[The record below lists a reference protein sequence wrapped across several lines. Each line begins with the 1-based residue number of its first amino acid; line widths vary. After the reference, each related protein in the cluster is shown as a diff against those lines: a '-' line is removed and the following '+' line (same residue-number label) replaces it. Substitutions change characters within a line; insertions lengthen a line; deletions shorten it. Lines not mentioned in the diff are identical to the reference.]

1 MLLNW
6 SKTLICALSFSIL
19 SSTLCAEIQPA
30 AAGGAWAEDYRA
42 QVKAQ
47 LAMASAKAALKKP
60 AKAVSKKPAK
70 AALGATKVQ
79 WNDWSEEVFA
89 RAKKEGK
96 LVLLDLEAV
105 WCHWCHVMDEKT
117 YADPSVIKLMNR
129 NIIAVKVDQDSRP
142 DLSNKYEKY
151 GWPATIIFNADGKE
165 LAKRSGYMDTA
176 EFKKLVVKL
185 ALSPNQPEPEAA
197 EEKISYSAN
206 NILTA
211 EQRKDLNFKHVDGYD
226 AKFGGWG
233 IGGHKFLD
241 WNSLEYSLKLAREG
255 DKDALERV
263 RKTLDAHH
271 KLLDPVFGGVY
282 QYSTSGDWDH
292 PHFEK
297 IMETQA
303 ECLRL
308 YAVAGMVLKDQKY
321 IDSAKSIEGYLRNF
335 MLSPDGVFYTSQDAD
350 LKPGEHSAEYFGLND
365 KERRAQG
372 IPRIDKHVYARENG
386 WAINAVAYLYM
397 ATGNP
402 DYLKEA
408 EKATQWIIAN
418 RAIEGGGFRHDQ
430 TDKGG
435 PYLGDTLS
443 MGRAFLTLYQAT
455 GDLQWLKRASQA
467 ADFIAQH
474 FENRAGKDQL
484 SAGFLTA
491 EAKSNA
497 IAVPEP
503 LLEENQAICRFAN
516 LLNQYTGEA
525 KHRQMAESAMRYL
538 STPEILAKRRILVA
552 GTLIAD
558 HEMAHPPAHITV
570 VGKKSDPQAKE
581 LFSAAV
587 KSPLI
592 YRRIDWLDKSEGTLP
607 NLDVDFPDLGKAAA
621 FLCAG
626 NRCSSP
632 AFQPEDLGKLIERV
646 K

>member
-1 MLLNW
+1 MTNQSQTFL
-6 SKTLICALSFSIL
+6 CALGVSLISFLGS
-19 SSTLCAEIQPA
+19 ADPQPA
-30 AAGGAWAEDYRA
+30 FAAAST
-42 QVKAQ
+42 
-47 LAMASAKAALKKP
+47 SAKRPSSKP
-60 AKAVSKKPAK
+60 VSAKVSK
-70 AALGATKVQ
+70 GATRVI
-79 WNDWSEEVFA
+79 WNDWSDDLFA

-117 YADPSVIKLMNR
+117 YADPGVAKLMEK
-129 NIIAVKVDQDSRP
+129 NIIAIKVDQDSRP

-165 LAKRSGYMDTA
+165 LAKRSGYIDSD
-176 EFKKLVVKL
+176 EFKSLIKQL
-185 ALSPNQPEPEAA
+185 AQNPDKPESEAV
-197 EEKISYSAN
+197 EDKIAYTAN

-226 AKFGGWG
+226 AEYGGWG

-241 WNSLEYSLKLAREG
+241 WNSVEYSLQLSKSG

-282 QYSTSGDWDH
+282 QYSTNGDWDH

-308 YAVAGMVLKDQKY
+308 YALAGMVLRDEKY
-321 IDSAKSIEGYLRNF
+321 IDSAKSIEAYLKNF
-335 MLSPDGVFYTSQDAD
+335 MLSPDGAFYTSQDAD
-350 LKPGEHSAEYFGLND
+350 LKPGEHSAEYFSLND
-365 KERRAQG
+365 KERRARG
-372 IPRIDKHVYARENG
+372 IPRIDKHIYARENG
-386 WAINAVAYLYM
+386 WAINAVTYLYM
-397 ATGNP
+397 ATGDP
-402 DYLKEA
+402 AYLKEA
-408 EKATQWIIAN
+408 QKAAQWVIAN
-418 RAIEGGGFRHDQ
+418 RSIEGGGFRHDES
-430 TDKGG
+430 DRGG
-435 PYLGDTLS
+435 PFLGDTLS
-443 MGRAFLTLYQAT
+443 MGRAFLSLYQAT
-455 GDLQWLKRASQA
+455 GDQQWLKRAVQA
-467 ADFIAQH
+467 ADFIGQH
-474 FENRAGKDQL
+474 FENRGAGKEKQ

-491 EAKSNA
+491 ESKTNS
-497 IAVPEP
+497 IAPPEP
-503 LLEENQAICRFAN
+503 LLEENQSLCRFAN
-516 LLNQYTGEA
+516 LLSVYTGEA
-525 KHRQMAESAMRYL
+525 KYKQMAESAMRYL
-538 STPEILAKRRILVA
+538 STPEIVAKRRILVA

-558 HEMAHPPAHITV
+558 HELVHVPAHITV
-570 VGKKSDPQAKE
+570 VGKKSDPQAKD
-581 LFSAAV
+581 LFFAAV

-592 YRRIDWLDKSEGTLP
+592 YKRIDWLDKSEGNLP

-632 AFQPEDLGKLIERV
+632 AYRPEDLEKLIERV

>member
-1 MLLNW
+1 MIRAQILALSLEKMISNG
-6 SKTLICALSFSIL
+6 SKTSLCALSL
-19 SSTLCAEIQPA
+19 SVISTFVCTFYLPAVGKTEAGKEKSRAAEH
-30 AAGGAWAEDYRA
+30 GHSK
-42 QVKAQ
+42 VK
-47 LAMASAKAALKKP
+47 
-60 AKAVSKKPAK
+60 
-70 AALGATKVQ
+70 
-79 WNDWSEEVFA
+79 WNDWSEAVFA
-89 RAKKEGK
+89 QAKKEGK

-117 YADPSVIKLMNR
+117 YSDPGVVRLMDR
-129 NIIAVKVDQDSRP
+129 NIVAVKVDQDSRP
-142 DLSNKYEKY
+142 DLSNKYERY
-151 GWPATIIFNADGKE
+151 GWPATIIFNGDGKE
-165 LAKRSGYMDTA
+165 LAKRSGYMESA
-176 EFKKLVVKL
+176 EFKKLVKQL
-185 ALSPNQPEPEAA
+185 AANPNKPEPEAVD
-197 EEKISYSAN
+197 EKISYSSN

-211 EQRKDLNFKHVDGYD
+211 EQRKDLLAKHVDGYD
-226 AKFGGWG
+226 PEFGGWG
-233 IGGHKFLD
+233 VGGHKFLE
-241 WNSLEYSLKLAREG
+241 WNSLEFSLELAKEG
-255 DKDALERV
+255 DKNALERV
-263 RKTLDAHH
+263 KKTLDAHH

-282 QYSTSGDWDH
+282 QYSTNGDWDH

-308 YAVAGMVLKDQKY
+308 YAIAGMALKDEKY
-321 IDSAKSIEGYLRNF
+321 IASAKSIEAYLRTF
-335 MLSPDGVFYTSQDAD
+335 MRSPDGAFYTSQDAD
-350 LKPGEHSAEYFGLND
+350 LKPGEHSAEYFSLND
-365 KERRAQG
+365 KERRARG
-372 IPRIDKHVYARENG
+372 IPRIDKHIYARENG
-386 WAINAVAYLYM
+386 WAINAIAYLYM
-397 ATGNP
+397 ATGDP
-402 DYLKEA
+402 QYLKEA
-408 EKATQWIIAN
+408 EQAAQWISAHRSVSNNEGAAN
-418 RAIEGGGFRHDQ
+418 AGGFNHDE

-443 MGRAFLTLYQAT
+443 LGRAFLTLYQAT
-455 GDLQWLKRASQA
+455 GNLQWLKKASQA

-474 FENRAGKDQL
+474 FENKDGDDKTKL

-491 EAKSNA
+491 AAKSNA
-497 IAVPEP
+497 IAAPEP
-503 LLEENQAICRFAN
+503 LLEENQAVCRFAN
-516 LLNQYTGEA
+516 LLNQYTGDA
-525 KHRQMAESAMRYL
+525 KYQQMAESAMRYL
-538 STPEILAKRRILVA
+538 STPEIVAKRRILVA

-632 AFQPEDLGKLIERV
+632 AYQPEDLSKLIERLS

>member
-1 MLLNW
+1 MILNKPKALLY
-6 SKTLICALSFSIL
+6 ALSISVL
-19 SSTLCAEIQPA
+19 SASVCAAYQPPYA
-30 AAGGAWAEDYRA
+30 VMRGMPSRNARTAEKNVTKETHAAGR
-42 QVKAQ
+42 VK
-47 LAMASAKAALKKP
+47 
-60 AKAVSKKPAK
+60 
-70 AALGATKVQ
+70 
-79 WNDWSEEVFA
+79 WNDWSDEVFA
-89 RAKKEGK
+89 RAKKEDK

-117 YADPSVIKLMNR
+117 YSDSSVVHLLDKNV
-129 NIIAVKVDQDSRP
+129 IAVKVDQDSRP
-142 DLSNKYEKY
+142 DLANKYEKY
-151 GWPATIIFNADGKE
+151 GWPAIIVFNADGKE
-165 LAKRSGYMDTA
+165 LAKRSGYIEA
-176 EFKKLVVKL
+176 EEFKKMIKDL
-185 ALSPNQPEPEAA
+185 ADNPDKPEPEAV

-226 AKFGGWG
+226 AEFGGWG

-241 WNSLEYSLKLAREG
+241 WNSAEYSLQLAKEG
-255 DKDALERV
+255 DQAALERV
-263 RKTLDAHH
+263 RKTLEGHR

-282 QYSTSGDWDH
+282 QYSTKGDWDH

-308 YAVAGMVLKDQKY
+308 YAVAGMVLNDQKY
-321 IDSAKSIEGYLRNF
+321 IDSAKSIETYLRDF
-335 MLSPDGVFYTSQDAD
+335 MLSSDGTFYTSQDAD
-350 LKPGEHSAEYFGLND
+350 LKPGEHSAEYFSLND

-386 WAINAVAYLYM
+386 WAINAIAYLYM
-397 ATGNP
+397 ATGNE

-408 EKATQWIIAN
+408 EKAAQWIIAN
-418 RAIEGGGFRHDQ
+418 RSIEGGGFRHDQ

-455 GDLQWLKRASQA
+455 GDMQWLQRATQA
-467 ADFIAQH
+467 ADFIAKH
-474 FENRAGKDQL
+474 FENKVGPDKS

-491 EAKSNA
+491 EAKA
-497 IAVPEP
+497 GEIVAPEP
-503 LLEENQAICRFAN
+503 LLEENQIICRFAN
-516 LLNQYTGEA
+516 LLNQYTGESRH
-525 KHRQMAESAMRYL
+525 KQMAESAMRYL
-538 STPEILAKRRILVA
+538 STPDIIAKRRILVA

-570 VGKKSDPQAKE
+570 VGKKSDPQAKA
-581 LFSAAV
+581 LFATAI

-621 FLCAG
+621 FLCTDG
-626 NRCSSP
+626 RCSSP
-632 AFQPEDLGKLIERV
+632 AYQPDDLNKRLERA

>member
-1 MLLNW
+1 MTNQSQNLL
-6 SKTLICALSFSIL
+6 CALSVSLISLLAFADPLPASAGPP
-19 SSTLCAEIQPA
+19 SA
-30 AAGGAWAEDYRA
+30 AALASSKGAP
-42 QVKAQ
+42 
-47 LAMASAKAALKKP
+47 KKTSQG
-60 AKAVSKKPAK
+60 VSKE
-70 AALGATKVQ
+70 AAHGASKVI
-79 WNDWSEEVFA
+79 WNDWSDDVFA

-117 YADPSVIKLMNR
+117 YADSAVAKLMDK
-129 NIIAVKVDQDSRP
+129 NIIAIKVDQDSRP

-151 GWPATIIFNADGKE
+151 GWPATIIFNAEGKE
-165 LAKRSGYMDTA
+165 LAKRSGYIDSA
-176 EFKKLVVKL
+176 EFKSLIKKL
-185 ALSPNQPEPEAA
+185 AQNPDKPEPDAVED
-197 EEKISYSAN
+197 KIAYTAN

-226 AKFGGWG
+226 ADYGGWG

-241 WNSLEYSLKLAREG
+241 WNSAEYSLQLAKGG

-263 RKTLDAHH
+263 RKTLDAHN
-271 KLLDPVFGGVY
+271 KLIDPVFGGVY
-282 QYSTSGDWDH
+282 QYSTNGDWDH

-308 YAVAGMVLKDQKY
+308 YALAGMVLQEKKY
-321 IDSAKSIEGYLRNF
+321 IDSAKSIESYLKNF
-335 MLSPDGVFYTSQDAD
+335 MLSPDGAFYTSQDAD
-350 LKPGEHSAEYFGLND
+350 LKPGEHSAEYFALND
-365 KERRAQG
+365 KDRRARG

-386 WAINAVAYLYM
+386 WAINAIAFLYM
-397 ATGNP
+397 ATGEP
-402 DYLKEA
+402 AYLTEA
-408 EKATQWIIAN
+408 EKAAQWVIAN
-418 RAIEGGGFRHDQ
+418 RSIEGGGFRHDES
-430 TDKGG
+430 DRGG
-435 PYLGDTLS
+435 PFLGDTLS
-443 MGRAFLTLYQAT
+443 MGRAFLSLYQAT
-455 GDLQWLKRASQA
+455 GDQQWLKRATRA

-474 FENRAGKDQL
+474 FENKEAGKEKQ

-491 EAKSNA
+491 EAKPNS

-503 LLEENQAICRFAN
+503 LLEENQSICRFAN
-516 LLNQYTGEA
+516 LLGVYTGEV
-525 KHRQMAESAMRYL
+525 KYKQMAESAMRYL
-538 STPEILAKRRILVA
+538 STPAIVAKRRILVA

-558 HEMAHPPAHITV
+558 HEMGHVPAHITV
-570 VGKKSDPQAKE
+570 VGKKSDPQAKD
-581 LFSAAV
+581 LFIAAV

-592 YRRIDWLDKSEGTLP
+592 YKRIDWLDKSEGNLP

-632 AFQPEDLGKLIERV
+632 AYRPEDLEKLIERV

>member
-1 MLLNW
+1 MIWNTSKALL
-6 SKTLICALSFSIL
+6 CALCISVL
-19 SSTLCAEIQPA
+19 SASVCAAYEPA
-30 AAGGAWAEDYRA
+30 FAVLRGLHRKNTKSAHNHVSKEGHAAGR
-42 QVKAQ
+42 VK
-47 LAMASAKAALKKP
+47 
-60 AKAVSKKPAK
+60 
-70 AALGATKVQ
+70 

-89 RAKKEGK
+89 RAKKEDK

-117 YADPSVIKLMNR
+117 YADPSVVHLMDKNVV
-129 NIIAVKVDQDSRP
+129 AVKVDQDSRP

-151 GWPATIIFNADGKE
+151 GWPAIIVFNADGKE
-165 LAKRSGYMDTA
+165 LAKRSGFMESE
-176 EFKKLVVKL
+176 EFKKMIKEL
-185 ALSPNQPEPEAA
+185 AANPDKPEPEAA
-197 EEKISYSAN
+197 SEKISYSAN

-226 AKFGGWG
+226 KEFGGWG

-241 WNSLEYSLKLAREG
+241 WNSLEYSLQLTKEG
-255 DKDALERV
+255 DKEALERV
-263 RKTLDAHH
+263 KKTLDAHH

-282 QYSTSGDWDH
+282 QYSTNGDWDH

-308 YAVAGMVLKDQKY
+308 YSVAGMVLKDQKY
-321 IDSAKSIEGYLRNF
+321 IDSAKLIETYLRDF
-335 MLSPDGVFYTSQDAD
+335 LLSPDGVFYTSQDAD
-350 LKPGEHSAEYFGLND
+350 LKPGEHSAEYFTLND
-365 KERRAQG
+365 KDRRAQG

-386 WAINAVAYLYM
+386 WAINAVVYLYM

-408 EKATQWIIAN
+408 EKATQWIISN
-418 RAIEGGGFRHDQ
+418 RSIDGGGFRHDA

-443 MGRAFLTLYQAT
+443 MGRAFLSLYQAT
-455 GDLQWLKRASQA
+455 GDLQWLKRATQA
-467 ADFIAQH
+467 ADFIALH
-474 FENRAGKDQL
+474 FENKEGGTEKL

-497 IAVPEP
+497 IAAPEP

-516 LLNQYTGEA
+516 LLNQYSGDA
-525 KHRQMAESAMRYL
+525 KHKQMAESAMRYL

-558 HEMAHPPAHITV
+558 HEMAHTPAHITV
-570 VGKKSDPQAKE
+570 VGKKSDPQAKA
-581 LFSAAV
+581 LFSAAG
-587 KSPLI
+587 KSSLI

-632 AFQPEDLGKLIERV
+632 AYQPEDLGKLIERI

>member
-1 MLLNW
+1 MISNR
-6 SKTLICALSFSIL
+6 SKALICALSIS
-19 SSTLCAEIQPA
+19 
-30 AAGGAWAEDYRA
+30 
-42 QVKAQ
+42 
-47 LAMASAKAALKKP
+47 
-60 AKAVSKKPAK
+60 AVSASVCEAYQPPFAVMR
-70 AALGATKVQ
+70 GMPSRTTKTAQKHVSKEPHSAGRVK
-79 WNDWSEEVFA
+79 WNDWSDEVFA
-89 RAKKEGK
+89 RAKKEDK

-117 YADPSVIKLMNR
+117 YSDPSVVHLLDKSV
-129 NIIAVKVDQDSRP
+129 IAVKVDQDSRP

-151 GWPATIIFNADGKE
+151 GWPAIIVFNADGKE
-165 LAKRSGYMDTA
+165 LAKRSGYIESE
-176 EFKKLVVKL
+176 EFKKMIKEL
-185 ALSPNQPEPEAA
+185 ADNPDKPEPEAV

-211 EQRKDLNFKHVDGYD
+211 DQRKDLNFKHVDGYD
-226 AKFGGWG
+226 AQFGGWG

-241 WNSLEYSLKLAREG
+241 WNSAEYSLQLAKEG
-255 DKDALERV
+255 DQAALERV

-282 QYSTSGDWDH
+282 QYSTKGDWDH

-303 ECLRL
+303 ECLRF
-308 YAVAGMVLKDQKY
+308 YSIAGMVLNDPKY
-321 IDSAKSIEGYLRNF
+321 IDSAKSIEKYLRDF
-335 MLSPDGVFYTSQDAD
+335 MLSSEGTFYTSQDAD

-386 WAINAVAYLYM
+386 WAINAIAYLYM
-397 ATGNP
+397 ATGNE

-418 RAIEGGGFRHDQ
+418 RSIEGGGFRHDQ

-455 GDLQWLKRASQA
+455 GDLQWLKKATQA
-467 ADFIAQH
+467 ADFIAKH
-474 FENRAGKDQL
+474 FENKDAKDKL
-484 SAGFLTA
+484 STGFLTA
-491 EAKSNA
+491 EAKA
-497 IAVPEP
+497 GEIVAPEP
-503 LLEENQAICRFAN
+503 LLEENQVICRFAN

-525 KHRQMAESAMRYL
+525 RHKQMAESAMRYL
-538 STPEILAKRRILVA
+538 STPDIIAKRRILVA
-552 GTLIAD
+552 GTLLAD
-558 HEMAHPPAHITV
+558 HEMAHSPAHITV
-570 VGKKSDPQAKE
+570 VGKKSDPQAKA
-581 LFSAAV
+581 LFSTAI

-621 FLCAG
+621 FFCSDG
-626 NRCSSP
+626 RCSSP
-632 AFQPEDLGKLIERV
+632 AYQPEDLTKRLERGK
-646 K
+646 

>member
-1 MLLNW
+1 MILNKPKALLY
-6 SKTLICALSFSIL
+6 ALSISVL
-19 SSTLCAEIQPA
+19 SASVCSAYQPPYAVMRGMPSRTAKTAEKNVTKETH
-30 AAGGAWAEDYRA
+30 AAGR
-42 QVKAQ
+42 VK
-47 LAMASAKAALKKP
+47 
-60 AKAVSKKPAK
+60 
-70 AALGATKVQ
+70 
-79 WNDWSEEVFA
+79 WNDWSDEVFA
-89 RAKKEGK
+89 RAKKEDK

-117 YADPSVIKLMNR
+117 YSDSSVVHLLDKNV
-129 NIIAVKVDQDSRP
+129 IAVKVDQDSRP
-142 DLSNKYEKY
+142 DLANKYEKY
-151 GWPATIIFNADGKE
+151 GWPAIIVFNADGKE
-165 LAKRSGYMDTA
+165 LAKRSGYIEA
-176 EFKKLVVKL
+176 EEFKKMIKDL
-185 ALSPNQPEPEAA
+185 ADNPDKPEPEAV
-197 EEKISYSAN
+197 EEKVSYSAN

-226 AKFGGWG
+226 AEFGGWG

-241 WNSLEYSLKLAREG
+241 WNSAEYSLQLAKEG
-255 DKDALERV
+255 DQAALERV
-263 RKTLDAHH
+263 RKTLEGHR

-282 QYSTSGDWDH
+282 QYSTKGDWDH

-308 YAVAGMVLKDQKY
+308 YAVAGMVLNDQKY
-321 IDSAKSIEGYLRNF
+321 IDGAKSIETYLRDF
-335 MLSPDGVFYTSQDAD
+335 MLSSDGTFYTSQDAD
-350 LKPGEHSAEYFGLND
+350 LKPGEHSAEYFSLND

-386 WAINAVAYLYM
+386 WAINAIAYLYM
-397 ATGNP
+397 ATGNE

-408 EKATQWIIAN
+408 EKSAQWIIAN
-418 RAIEGGGFRHDQ
+418 RSIEGGGFRHDQ

-455 GDLQWLKRASQA
+455 GDTQWLQRATQA
-467 ADFIAQH
+467 ADFIAKH
-474 FENRAGKDQL
+474 FENKVGPDKS

-491 EAKSNA
+491 EAKA
-497 IAVPEP
+497 GEIVAPEP
-503 LLEENQAICRFAN
+503 LLEENQIICRFAN

-525 KHRQMAESAMRYL
+525 RHKQMAESAMRFL
-538 STPEILAKRRILVA
+538 STPDIIAKRRILVA
-552 GTLIAD
+552 GTLLAD
-558 HEMAHPPAHITV
+558 HELAHPPAHITV
-570 VGKKSDPQAKE
+570 VGKKSDPQAKA
-581 LFSAAV
+581 LFATAI

-621 FLCAG
+621 FLCSDG
-626 NRCSSP
+626 RCSSP
-632 AFQPEDLGKLIERV
+632 AYQPDDLNKRLERA

>member
-1 MLLNW
+1 M
-6 SKTLICALSFSIL
+6 
-19 SSTLCAEIQPA
+19 
-30 AAGGAWAEDYRA
+30 
-42 QVKAQ
+42 
-47 LAMASAKAALKKP
+47 
-60 AKAVSKKPAK
+60 
-70 AALGATKVQ
+70 Q
-79 WNDWSEEVFA
+79 WNDWSEDVFA

-117 YADPSVIKLMNR
+117 YADPAIAQLMDKK
-129 NIIAVKVDQDSRP
+129 IIAVKVDQDSRP

-151 GWPATIIFNADGKE
+151 GWPATIIFNAYGKE
-165 LAKRSGYMDTA
+165 IAKRSGYMDSE
-176 EFKKLVVKL
+176 EFSTLIKKLAANPDK
-185 ALSPNQPEPEAA
+185 PEPEAV
-197 EEKISYSAN
+197 EEQISYSTN

-226 AKFGGWG
+226 AEYGGWG

-241 WNSLEYSLKLAREG
+241 WNSLEYSLQLSKEG
-255 DKDALERV
+255 DKNALERV
-263 RKTLDAHH
+263 KKTLDGHQ

-282 QYSTSGDWDH
+282 QYSTNGDWDH

-303 ECLRL
+303 ECLRV
-308 YAVAGMVLKDQKY
+308 YAIAGMVTKDQKY
-321 IDSAKSIEGYLRNF
+321 IDSAKSIEGYLRSF
-335 MLSPDGVFYTSQDAD
+335 MLSPDGAFYTSQDAD
-350 LKPGEHSAEYFGLND
+350 LKPGEHSAEYFALND
-365 KERRAQG
+365 KDRRAKG

-386 WAINAVAYLYM
+386 WAINAITYLYM
-397 ATGNP
+397 ATGNTE
-402 DYLKEA
+402 YLKEA

-418 RAIEGGGFRHDQ
+418 RSIEGGGFRHDE

-435 PYLGDTLS
+435 PYLGDTLA

-455 GDLQWLKRASQA
+455 GDQQWLKRASQA
-467 ADFIAQH
+467 GDFIGQH
-474 FENRAGKDQL
+474 FENKQGGKDSL

-491 EAKSNA
+491 EAKANA
-497 IAVPEP
+497 IASPEP
-503 LLEENQAICRFAN
+503 LLEENQSMCRFAN
-516 LLNQYTGEA
+516 LLNQYTGEDKYKA
-525 KHRQMAESAMRYL
+525 MAESAMRYL
-538 STPEILAKRRILVA
+538 STPDIVAKRRILVA

-570 VGKKSDPQAKE
+570 VGKKSDPQAQE
-581 LFSAAV
+581 LFIAAV

-607 NLDVDFPDLGKAAA
+607 NLEVEFPDLGKAAA

-632 AFQPEDLGKLIERV
+632 AFKPEDLGKLVDRI

>member
-1 MLLNW
+1 MTNR
-6 SKTLICALSFSIL
+6 SKTFLCALSISVISL
-19 SSTLCAEIQPA
+19 CASASHHQSLAAKPSSTSKSSSTSVA
-30 AAGGAWAEDYRA
+30 
-42 QVKAQ
+42 
-47 LAMASAKAALKKP
+47 LATTKP
-60 AKAVSKKPAK
+60 AKNRAENASHGVSK
-70 AALGATKVQ
+70 VH
-79 WNDWSEEVFA
+79 WNEWSDDVFA
-89 RAKKEGK
+89 RAKKENK

-117 YADPSVIKLMNR
+117 YSDPAVAKLMEKS
-129 NIIAVKVDQDSRP
+129 IIAVKVDQDSRP

-151 GWPATIIFNADGKE
+151 GWPATIIFNAEGKE
-165 LAKRSGYMDTA
+165 LAKRSGYMDSD
-176 EFKKLVVKL
+176 EFKKLVKQL
-185 ALSPNQPEPEAA
+185 TANPDKPEPEAIDD
-197 EEKISYSAN
+197 KISYTTN

-226 AKFGGWG
+226 PEYGGWG

-241 WNSLEYSLKLAREG
+241 WNSVEYSLQLAKSG

-263 RKTLDAHH
+263 RKTLDAHQ

-282 QYSTSGDWDH
+282 QYSTNGDWDH

-321 IDSAKSIEGYLRNF
+321 TDSAKSIESYLKNF

-350 LKPGEHSAEYFGLND
+350 LKPGEHSAEYFALND
-365 KERRAQG
+365 KERRAKG
-372 IPRIDKHVYARENG
+372 IPRIDKHIYARENG
-386 WAINAVAYLYM
+386 WAINAIAYLYM
-397 ATGNP
+397 ATGNQE
-402 DYLKEA
+402 YLREA
-408 EKATQWIIAN
+408 ENAARWIISN
-418 RAIEGGGFRHDQ
+418 RSLDGGGFRHDE

-435 PYLGDTLS
+435 PYLGDSLS

-455 GDLQWLKRASQA
+455 GDQQWLKRATQA

-474 FENRAGKDQL
+474 FENKVGGKDKL

-491 EAKSNA
+491 EAKSNS
-497 IAVPEP
+497 IAAPEP
-503 LLEENQAICRFAN
+503 LLEENQSICRFAN

-525 KHRQMAESAMRYL
+525 KYKQMAESAMRYL
-538 STPEILAKRRILVA
+538 STPEIVAKRRILVA

-570 VGKKSDPQAKE
+570 VGKKSDPQARE
-581 LFSAAV
+581 LFFAAV

-607 NLDVDFPDLGKAAA
+607 NLDVDFPDLGKPAA

-632 AFQPEDLGKLIERV
+632 AYQPEDLGKLIDRV